1 MKRWKK
7 QKTHEKNIK
16 WAIRT
21 KINAFKV
28 IVIEVGWKLS
38 LLINN
43 TVACDFRYASG
54 FVDVTIDIAQCIPRP
69 IHKLLSD
76 SREKG
81 SKALYECAMCN
92 AY

>member
-7 QKTHEKNIK
+7 QQAHEKNIK

-43 TVACDFRYASG
+43 TVACDFRYAS
-54 FVDVTIDIAQCIPRP
+54 FVDVTVNIAHPDPYTNYYQIA
-69 IHKLLSD
+69 
-76 SREKG
+76 EKKC
-81 SKALYECAMCN
+81 SKAL
-92 AY
+92 